1 MMSIGVA
8 DVIDWMG
15 ALVVGA
21 SLIVPSLVLAY
32 GFLRYWWSERSQP
45 ATAATPAERPVLASG
60 SLPAGHLAAY
70 TVEVHPTAPRPADGI
85 AVTELR
91 CGEAA

>member
-1 MMSIGVA
+1 MMSVGVA

-21 SLIVPSLVLAY
+21 SLIVPLLLLAY
-32 GFLRYWWSERSQP
+32 GLLRYWWSERNHS
-45 ATAATPAERPVLASG
+45 ATSATPAKPSALNSG
-60 SLPAGHLAAY
+60 SLPAGRQTEY
-70 TVEVHPTAPRPADGI
+70 TVDVRPTAPPSADGI